1 MKIAIPFF
9 KKKTEIPEKIFETGA
24 IEAKDIIAPSSIVL
38 SPDYLKLGKKFTKSF
53 FIFSYPRYLTTAWFS
68 PVINLDTPMDI
79 GFHIHPVETG
89 LILKQLRKKVTE
101 VQAELAEREEKG
113 LIRDP
118 ALETAFQDIETLRDR
133 LQTAQ
138 ERMFKLGLYLTIY
151 GDSAKELKET
161 EITLRSILE
170 SRLIYIK
177 PALYQQRD
185 GFHASSPSG
194 LDQLQ
199 VHTPMN
205 TEPLSSIFPFV
216 SFDLSSNEGIL
227 YGVNRHNNSLILFDR
242 FSLENANEVIF
253 GKAGSGKSV
262 RRDTPVLIKSK
273 QTIQLTKIGP
283 LVENLIKKYGAT
295 QIDEELE
302 GVINPEVK
310 VYSFDKNLKGKWSR
324 VTVAARK
331 KAPKIFY
338 KFTTRGGREITT
350 TGDHNMLVLKNGKV
364 IAAKSSKIKEGE
376 FVPLPR
382 EISSNQREL
391 KYINLLKLLKNSK
404 RTYVTGAQDLIT
416 ENYKTLQN
424 KGIFNLFANAYLYK
438 RGRGIPMRV
447 FWKILKCLS
456 ISSDDK
462 RFKNLLVGPKTKRK
476 DVNIYFPI
484 IKEFLRIAGFITAEG
499 TIKNDHVSI
508 SNTAPEILSLLKS
521 SFRKLGIGFTE
532 IKARNRIEGVV
543 TYKRV
548 FVEIANKLGGKGRA
562 GDKKIWPFIFNLGKK
577 QIAHYLSGYFEGD
590 GGIDGDAI
598 SATSKSKRLISE
610 IAYLLFYFG
619 IIGRISKKKSKR
631 PEEKRE
637 KLYYKITISGQD
649 NLRKFA
655 ENINFITKEKRE
667 KLTEITQKQG
677 NTNVDIIPEVQ
688 NIFKD
693 IYQLFG
699 PQLRGWKDWQ
709 NFTRDFSR
717 IKGGGCNPSREK
729 LREIISGIEQ
739 QIQKFKDLSS
749 TLEIVSELPELATII
764 DLGMNNKEL
773 NGALWQT
780 LGEGWRTIKS
790 REHKP
795 FAQNTLKA
803 IQVINGNNY
812 SLTEIKERIHLGF
825 RKMGLPIKYY
835 NLPLQRV
842 LVYRKKNN
850 CSYEMI
856 QKAAQFVWQN
866 YQKVLN
872 ENIPQVEEKLA
883 QLKILV
889 NSDLFWDPIVKIKKF
904 ENKKDKYVYDLTV
917 DNEVFLAGQGGMFVH
932 NSYAIKLE
940 ILRYLMA
947 GTDVLVLD
955 PENEYRFLSDAV
967 GGSFFNISL
976 ASPNHINPFDLSTP
990 REDEKAEDVLRS
1002 NVLNLVGLLR
1012 IMLGG
1017 LTPEEDAIID
1027 QALTETYA
1035 AKDIVPET
1043 DPTLWSERIPLMQD
1057 FEAILE
1063 GMEGGESLVRRVRKF
1078 TKGTFAQFFN
1088 QPTNIS
1094 MEKPFVVFGIRDM
1107 EDELRPMAMFIIMRY
1122 IWNKVRSELKKRIL
1136 VVDEA
1141 WWLMQREDGASFL
1154 FGMAKRARKYW
1165 LGVTTVTQDV
1175 NDFMKS
1181 AYGQPIITNS
1191 SLQVLMKQSPAT
1203 IEVVQKIFNL
1213 TEEEK
1218 YLLLEAEV
1226 GEGIFFAGQKHVA
1239 IKTVASYTED
1249 QIITTAPEEVLKI
1262 REAKKE
1268 LGR

>member
-253 GKAGSGKSV
+253 GKAGSGKSY
-262 RRDTPVLIKSK
+262 T
-273 QTIQLTKIGP
+273 
-283 LVENLIKKYGAT
+283 
-295 QIDEELE
+295 
-302 GVINPEVK
+302 
-310 VYSFDKNLKGKWSR
+310 
-324 VTVAARK
+324 
-331 KAPKIFY
+331 
-338 KFTTRGGREITT
+338 
-350 TGDHNMLVLKNGKV
+350 
-364 IAAKSSKIKEGE
+364 
-376 FVPLPR
+376 
-382 EISSNQREL
+382 
-391 KYINLLKLLKNSK
+391 
-404 RTYVTGAQDLIT
+404 
-416 ENYKTLQN
+416 
-424 KGIFNLFANAYLYK
+424 
-438 RGRGIPMRV
+438 
-447 FWKILKCLS
+447 
-456 ISSDDK
+456 
-462 RFKNLLVGPKTKRK
+462 
-476 DVNIYFPI
+476 
-484 IKEFLRIAGFITAEG
+484 
-499 TIKNDHVSI
+499 
-508 SNTAPEILSLLKS
+508 
-521 SFRKLGIGFTE
+521 
-532 IKARNRIEGVV
+532 
-543 TYKRV
+543 
-548 FVEIANKLGGKGRA
+548 
-562 GDKKIWPFIFNLGKK
+562 
-577 QIAHYLSGYFEGD
+577 
-590 GGIDGDAI
+590 
-598 SATSKSKRLISE
+598 
-610 IAYLLFYFG
+610 
-619 IIGRISKKKSKR
+619 
-631 PEEKRE
+631 
-637 KLYYKITISGQD
+637 
-649 NLRKFA
+649 
-655 ENINFITKEKRE
+655 
-667 KLTEITQKQG
+667 
-677 NTNVDIIPEVQ
+677 
-688 NIFKD
+688 
-693 IYQLFG
+693 
-699 PQLRGWKDWQ
+699 
-709 NFTRDFSR
+709 
-717 IKGGGCNPSREK
+717 
-729 LREIISGIEQ
+729 
-739 QIQKFKDLSS
+739 
-749 TLEIVSELPELATII
+749 
-764 DLGMNNKEL
+764 
-773 NGALWQT
+773 
-780 LGEGWRTIKS
+780 
-790 REHKP
+790 
-795 FAQNTLKA
+795 
-803 IQVINGNNY
+803 
-812 SLTEIKERIHLGF
+812 
-825 RKMGLPIKYY
+825 
-835 NLPLQRV
+835 
-842 LVYRKKNN
+842 
-850 CSYEMI
+850 
-856 QKAAQFVWQN
+856 
-866 YQKVLN
+866 
-872 ENIPQVEEKLA
+872 
-883 QLKILV
+883 
-889 NSDLFWDPIVKIKKF
+889 
-904 ENKKDKYVYDLTV
+904 
-917 DNEVFLAGQGGMFVH
+917 
-932 NSYAIKLE
+932 IKLE
-940 ILRYLMA
+940 ILRYLMC
-947 GTDVLVLD
+947 GTDCIILD

-967 GGSFFNISL
+967 DGSFFNISL
-976 ASPNHINPFDLSTP
+976 ASPNHINPFDLPTP

-1043 DPTLWSERIPLMQD
+1043 DPALWLERIPLMQD

-1063 GMEGGESLVRRVRKF
+1063 GMEGGESLVRRVKKF

-1094 MEKPFVVFGIRDM
+1094 MEKPLVVFGIRDL

-1154 FGMAKRARKYW
+1154 FGIAKRARKYW
-1165 LGVTTVTQDV
+1165 LGVTTITQDV